1 MIDHGIDFP
10 QYRLHVVPAV
20 VALASPSWQREVWL
34 NPGEF
39 EDLDY
44 ALQGRDGR
52 GSLGHRP
59 TRSSIGTRLRRL
71 GRGFGKQHAKKGAV
85 AVADTLLPPCFV
97 IA

>member
-1 MIDHGIDFP
+1 MSRNRAIAAEARF
-10 QYRLHVVPAV
+10 RAAMVEAAWVTA
-20 VALASPSWQREVWL
+20 R
-34 NPGEF
+34 
-39 EDLDY
+39 
-44 ALQGRDGR
+44 
-52 GSLGHRP
+52 